1 MVTFSTTAME
11 LRHLRYFVVVAEEQN
26 VTRAAERLH
35 VSQPPLSR
43 QIRDLEEELGVE
55 LFRRTAKSLALT
67 EPGKVFLNEA
77 RAVLLRSEKAVQT
90 VRAAAAGERG
100 QLRIGYAPSLTVQ
113 LLPNTLRMFES
124 EYPGVRVKLHDL
136 STEEAVQRLNTD
148 KLDLALAVRASGSSM
163 RGLTFQELMTYP
175 ICVAVARNHPLA
187 GKRSISLAELR
198 KQKLMGY
205 SRDEYPEYAAQIGE
219 IFKPSPFDMNAMEEY
234 DGVTGLI
241 AAVEAERG
249 VALVSTS
256 IKCSTGP
263 RVILLP
269 IVPALPPIVVGALTT
284 ASATPLTK
292 AFIATAKKAA
302 KTLGGTEKLVSH

>member
-1 MVTFSTTAME
+1 ME

-67 EPGKVFLNEA
+67 EPGKIFLNEA
-77 RAVLLRSEKAVQT
+77 RAVLLRAEKAVQT
-90 VRAAAAGERG
+90 VRAASAGERG
-100 QLRIGYAPSLTVQ
+100 ELRIGYAPSLTVQ
-113 LLPNTLRMFES
+113 LLPKTLRMFES

-136 STEEAVQRLNTD
+136 STEESVQRLNAD
-148 KLDLALAVRASGSSM
+148 KLDVALAVQAHGRRM
-163 RGLTFQELMTYP
+163 RGLTFEKLMTYP
-175 ICVAVARNHPLA
+175 IVVAVNRNHPLA
-187 GKRSISLAELR
+187 GKRSISIAELR

-205 SRDEYPEYAAQIGE
+205 SRDEYPEYAEQIAQ
-219 IFKPSPFDMNAMEEY
+219 IFKPATFDANAMEEY

-241 AAVEAERG
+241 AAVEAGRG

-263 RVILLP
+263 RVVLLP
-269 IVPALPPIVVGALTT
+269 LVPALPPICVGALAT
-284 ASATPLTK
+284 ASASPLTRQ
-292 AFIATAKKAA
+292 FIATARKAA
-302 KTLGGTEKLVSH
+302 KAL